1 MRQCPHRATVYKLA
15 QLLYQISSRGDVVNV
30 GLYNVHH
37 GIVTYRIISVNT
49 HRKRTDY
56 VDNYVDISTDYHDLK
71 HRLAGC
77 QFLTI
82 QQSKHATVFING

>member
-1 MRQCPHRATVYKLA
+1 MRQCPHGARVYKLA

-56 VDNYVDISTDYHDLK
+56 VDILALITMILSTCWLNANSLLHNS
-71 HRLAGC
+71 
-77 QFLTI
+77 
-82 QQSKHATVFING
+82 QSMF